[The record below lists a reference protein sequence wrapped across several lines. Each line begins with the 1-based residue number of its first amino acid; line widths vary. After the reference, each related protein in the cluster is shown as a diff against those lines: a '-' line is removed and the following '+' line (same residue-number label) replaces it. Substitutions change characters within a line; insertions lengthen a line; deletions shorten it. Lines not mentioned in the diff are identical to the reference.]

1 MIRFG
6 SGILGVLAVL
16 VTLAIIYCIHFG
28 LIMLLWNL
36 IMVGL
41 FDLPMI
47 NFGQAIGLWLLGQF
61 ITNGIPVKPMF
72 IRPKRIIY
80 KEDENVE

>member
-6 SGILGVLAVL
+6 SGVLGVLAVL

-41 FDLPMI
+41 FNLPMI
-47 NFGQAIGLWLLGQF
+47 NFWQAIGLWFLGQF
-61 ITNGIPVKPMF
+61 ITNGVPIKAMF
-72 IRPKRIIY
+72 IKPKRIIY
-80 KEDENVE
+80 KEDNNVE

>member
-1 MIRFG
+1 
-6 SGILGVLAVL
+6 
-16 VTLAIIYCIHFG
+16 
-28 LIMLLWNL
+28 
-36 IMVGL
+36 
-41 FDLPMI
+41 MI

-61 ITNGIPVKPMF
+61 ITNGVPVKPMF